1 MKSNKILNSIY
12 LASAALILFLIF
24 VSSTASAAT
33 AESAST
39 TAPCAYI
46 TNYYEGTV
54 SIIDITTNTVKATVP
69 VREWPFG
76 VAVNPAGTKVYVTTT
91 YGEDKDGVTDLKGV
105 VSVIDTATNT
115 VTATVPVGEWP
126 RGVAVSPDG
135 KTVYAVD
142 SGKYPDYTRSVSV
155 IDAATNTV
163 KAMVPVGNHPEGV
176 AINPTGTKVYV
187 ASSNVYII
195 DTATNTVT
203 ATVPV
208 GDYPFG
214 VAVTPDG
221 AKVYVSNADSNTVSA
236 IDTATNTVTAT
247 VPVGDYPCGV
257 AVTPDGAKVY
267 VSNADS
273 NTVSAIDTATNT
285 VTATVPVDYPCG
297 VAVTP
302 DGTKVY
308 VGNDA
313 SKPVSIIDIATNT
326 VTATVYVG
334 DGSFAFGQFIG
345 PLSLAPFANFSAKPT
360 EGKAPLTVA
369 FTDESTRSPTKWKW
383 DFGDGTSST
392 KQNPTHKYSKVGV
405 YTVKLTVTNA
415 AGSNT
420 VTKADYIKVVT
431 KPVAAFSASP
441 TSGKAPLNVKFTD
454 KSTGLPER
462 WKWSFGDGT
471 ISREQ
476 NPEHQYLQEGN
487 YKITLTVSNAAGS
500 STATKTNYIKVTT
513 NTRPGIYSENK

>member
-208 GDYPFG
+208 GDYPF
-214 VAVTPDG
+214 
-221 AKVYVSNADSNTVSA
+221 
-236 IDTATNTVTAT
+236 
-247 VPVGDYPCGV
+247 GV